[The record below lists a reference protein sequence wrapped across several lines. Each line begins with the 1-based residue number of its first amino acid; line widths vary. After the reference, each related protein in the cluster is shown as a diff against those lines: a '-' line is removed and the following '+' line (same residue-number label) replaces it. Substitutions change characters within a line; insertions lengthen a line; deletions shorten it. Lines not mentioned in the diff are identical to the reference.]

1 LEAEWFTRV
10 HTLTNKVWPHG
21 RTSDKNVLLPRF
33 WSILEDAARQI
44 KDEQAILQLSIAQRA
59 LNSNPSSIPTSD
71 ISIPDTITGI
81 NFESTSDGTADDTA
95 DDKVPCLTNISDLS
109 SVHASLDSTLA
120 TIERIRSTSIA
131 HRQREV
137 FNKQRRTEAW
147 WKRRGERLQSIAADK
162 AASDSGV
169 VDRRAAR
176 RRMAKVEG
184 VEVTTRPAIM
194 RKPELIDD
202 ERTSLW
208 SAKREV
214 EPICV
219 NANG

>member
-1 LEAEWFTRV
+1 
-10 HTLTNKVWPHG
+10 
-21 RTSDKNVLLPRF
+21 
-33 WSILEDAARQI
+33 
-44 KDEQAILQLSIAQRA
+44 
-59 LNSNPSSIPTSD
+59 
-71 ISIPDTITGI
+71 
-81 NFESTSDGTADDTA
+81 
-95 DDKVPCLTNISDLS
+95 
-109 SVHASLDSTLA
+109 
-120 TIERIRSTSIA
+120 
-131 HRQREV
+131 V